1 MPPDQQ
7 PPLATRP
14 SSSRSSSICLY
25 LSIFSLFPYNALSF
39 SFARSSH
46 PFTSFSFTNVSIFLQ
61 PPSSDNSVFT
71 PAFKTLGSV
80 FVCFAF
86 RILTSF
92 AYFSFTS
99 PFYPFVFSIGEVHYT
114 MRCSQPVCA
123 SYEGGLKSNLVQ
135 VLIEGESNKCIYDGN
150 KCHMVNIIFFHLI
163 ICTKFHSTINSLIIV
178 SIQTFRAIVWNG

>member
-99 PFYPFVFSIGEVHYT
+99 PFYPFVFFIGEVHYT

-150 KCHMVNIIFFHLI
+150 KCYVVNIIFFLLI
-163 ICTKFHSTINSLIIV
+163 IYTKFHSAINSLIIV
-178 SIQTFRAIVWNG
+178 SIQMFRAIVWNG